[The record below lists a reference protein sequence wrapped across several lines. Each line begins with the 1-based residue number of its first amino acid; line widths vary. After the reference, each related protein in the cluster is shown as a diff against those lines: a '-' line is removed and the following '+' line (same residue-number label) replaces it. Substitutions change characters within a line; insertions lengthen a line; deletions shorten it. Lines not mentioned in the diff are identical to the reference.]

1 MSVKS
6 YIIERLK
13 AGPVDRVAELEAE
26 NAALRAHITALRS
39 RITTLELLLVSS
51 VGVVLAPSPNREVAE
66 LHVDDIR
73 RALSVPNEVRA

>member
-13 AGPVDRVAELEAE
+13 VAPVDRVTQLEAE
-26 NAALRAHITALRS
+26 NTALRAY
-39 RITTLELLLVSS
+39 ITTLELLLVSS

-66 LHVDDIR
+66 LHVEDIR
-73 RALSVPNEVRA
+73 RALGKRKEVGT

>member
-13 AGPVDRVAELEAE
+13 VAPVDRVTQLEVE
-26 NAALRAHITALRS
+26 NATLQARITA
-39 RITTLELLLVSS
+39 IQAYTTTLELLLVSS

-66 LHVDDIR
+66 LHVEDIR
-73 RALSVPNEVRA
+73 RALGKRKEVGT